1 MHSLK
6 DALLIR
12 TLALPA
18 AGAAAN
24 TDRIDLGQAPPNE
37 FRFEVELD
45 LPALPSLAD
54 TKKATIV
61 LEDSADGTTFAAIP
75 GLAALE
81 VAGAGGTGAEAINR
95 RLRLPADVR
104 QYLRANVT
112 VEAAAGDNTAQS
124 LTMALVF

>member
-24 TDRIDLGQAPPNE
+24 TDPIDLGQEPPNE

-75 GLAALE
+75 GLDALE
-81 VAGAGGTGAEAINR
+81 VAGAGGTGAEAIKR

>member
-1 MHSLK
+1 M
-6 DALLIR
+6 
-12 TLALPA
+12 
-18 AGAAAN
+18 
-24 TDRIDLGQAPPNE
+24 
-37 FRFEVELD
+37 
-45 LPALPSLAD
+45 AD

-112 VEAAAGDNTAQS
+112 VEAAAGDNTAQTAATCMRAGHLLAS
-124 LTMALVF
+124 RVLRHAGPRLSTVQAVANETSVSASITS